1 MNKLFLVNLIEIFFN
16 VFMLRI
22 ICNYTRKSMKINSVY
37 HHTHWRYDTHI
48 VGPYDQY
55 DRYIAVSLHLY
66 QSNILITANDDNEYL
81 MRVNTLYS

>member
-1 MNKLFLVNLIEIFFN
+1 MSPCYVYHVTIIESQWKL
-16 VFMLRI
+16 
-22 ICNYTRKSMKINSVY
+22 TQTVY